1 MIWVIE
7 KAFNNKKYIYVSKNN
22 NLDATWYKLKNAI
35 NIDKNTLIQH
45 ITYLID
51 NVYISVNNNVF
62 RQVIGIPMGTDCA
75 PFLANLYLYA
85 LEYKFLEQLTNDDI
99 DTARRFSNSYRYIDD
114 LLTFNNYTLM
124 DEYKH
129 KIYPKELILNT
140 ENDEDDK
147 CNFLD
152 INIKINNIQ
161 TITTKLYDKRN
172 DFNFTVNNFP
182 IMSSNILFDRT
193 HGIII
198 SQLLRYS
205 KVCLKYDD
213 FINVARILVNKLIN
227 QYFDKKILKTQT
239 SNFYDKYYHM
249 IQKYKCTK
257 KRMIQDIFNL

>member
-1 MIWVIE
+1 MWVINNSNDVLDKIDE
-7 KAFNNKKYIYVSKNN
+7 YNDTKNIKNVNTYDFSTLYTNIPHKDLKDKMLWVIDKAFNNKKYIYVSNN
-22 NLDATWYKLKNAI
+22 TNLDATWYKLKNAI
-35 NIDKNTLIQH
+35 NIDKNTLIKH

-85 LEYKFLEQLTNDDI
+85 LEYKFLEQLTHDDI

-129 KIYPKELILNT
+129 KIYPKELLLNK
-140 ENDEDDK
+140 ENDDDKK

-152 INIKINNIQ
+152 INIKINNTQ

-198 SQLLRYS
+198 SQLLRCS
-205 KVCLKYDD
+205 KVCMQLM
-213 FINVARILVNKLIN
+213 IL
-227 QYFDKKILKTQT
+227 
-239 SNFYDKYYHM
+239 
-249 IQKYKCTK
+249 
-257 KRMIQDIFNL
+257 